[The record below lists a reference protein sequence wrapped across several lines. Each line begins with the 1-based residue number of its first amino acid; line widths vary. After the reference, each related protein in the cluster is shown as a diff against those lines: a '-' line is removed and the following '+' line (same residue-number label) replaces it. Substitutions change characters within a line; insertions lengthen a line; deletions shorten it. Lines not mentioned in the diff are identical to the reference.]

1 MKSRGPKY
9 FEQIYAGNPDP
20 WNFTRSQ
27 YEHDKYHETLAV
39 LEDRHFASG
48 IEVGC
53 SIGILTRLLAGRCE
67 KLLAVD
73 LVERALAAARLNCAD
88 FPHVRFEQRQMP
100 DDWPELER
108 FDLIVLSEVLYFLT
122 PADIGLLAACCAET
136 LLPNGVVLL
145 VNFLGEINEPSG
157 GGDAAAEAFLR
168 GFEVINQFRREKY
181 RIDLLGVN

>member
-1 MKSRGPKY
+1 
-9 FEQIYAGNPDP
+9 
-20 WNFTRSQ
+20 
-27 YEHDKYHETLAV
+27 
-39 LEDRHFASG
+39 
-48 IEVGC
+48 
-53 SIGILTRLLAGRCE
+53 
-67 KLLAVD
+67 
-73 LVERALAAARLNCAD
+73 
-88 FPHVRFEQRQMP
+88 VRFEQRQMP